1 MRRPKPRN
9 FFIHPSARP
18 TKHEKCSFN
27 FNGYQVDFGREKR
40 GVTTVYWAKVQIGF
54 EQLLIEETMFRACID
69 KMRARLA
76 LLPRGKSPDRTI

>member
-18 TKHEKCSFN
+18 TKNEKCSFN

-40 GVTTVYWAKVQIGF
+40 GITTVYWARTEVGS
-54 EQLLIEETMFRACID
+54 ERVLIEETMFRACID
-69 KMRARLA
+69 KMRAQLA